1 MANLS
6 EGQHHVVVL
15 RLDRLP
21 AADGL
26 AEFFMP
32 PHYDLSAIMSAEDR
46 RWLRV
51 LIEERDAVRN

>member
-1 MANLS
+1 MAGLS
-6 EGQHHVVVL
+6 EGQPQVVLL

-21 AADGL
+21 EVAGL

-32 PHYDLSAIMSAEDR
+32 PHYDLSAIMSADDR
-46 RWLRV
+46 RWMRV